1 LNIPTA
7 FFGDRFFDFSQFEV
21 ASDVTNSSPIPQ
33 KMRAEIKLSYNALL
47 VGETVPVRELSQRS
61 RNNVDISAVALAVP

>member
-1 LNIPTA
+1 
-7 FFGDRFFDFSQFEV
+7 
-21 ASDVTNSSPIPQ
+21 
-33 KMRAEIKLSYNALL
+33 MRAEIKLSYNALL